1 MENTYIIEDTINDF
15 VQFTHGK
22 KYCTIYADPPWQ
34 FANRTGKMAPE
45 NKRLSRYSTMKLN
58 DIMKLPVS
66 SVAAEKSHLYLWSSF
81 RGRKMLYSRS
91 LRRRPYLC
99 C

>member
-34 FANRTGKMAPE
+34 FANRTGK
-45 NKRLSRYSTMKLN
+45 NGSRKQ
-58 DIMKLPVS
+58 
-66 SVAAEKSHLYLWSSF
+66 AAQQIFHHEAQRYNEA
-81 RGRKMLYSRS
+81 SRFI
-91 LRRRPYLC
+91 RRR
-99 C
+99 